1 MTAARHKSAVT
12 SAGYQAANEGAHA
25 RRYKAL
31 FYQEEDDKKDQK
43 KVKKRRKSM
52 GSVMPMQQPMM
63 SMMQQPMMSMMQQ
76 TMGV

>member
-1 MTAARHKSAVT
+1 M

-31 FYQEEDDKKDQK
+31 FYKEEDNKKDK
-43 KVKKRRKSM
+43 NKVKKRRKLM

-63 SMMQQPMMSMMQQ
+63 PMM
-76 TMGV
+76 